1 MINLVKDR
9 IEDGRRLL
17 VSTSYG
23 GGTIPEPDVVA
34 ASDYLL
40 LHGNGVSNP
49 EIITKMI
56 QQTKAV
62 EGCRSVPI
70 VFNEDDHYD
79 FDQQN
84 NNMVSAV
91 RSHAS
96 WGFFDFRR
104 EGEGFNEG
112 YQSMPADWGI
122 NSDRKKSFF
131 NLVKEMTSNEQS
143 NIE

>member
-1 MINLVKDR
+1 
-9 IEDGRRLL
+9 
-17 VSTSYG
+17 
-23 GGTIPEPDVVA
+23 
-34 ASDYLL
+34 
-40 LHGNGVSNP
+40 
-49 EIITKMI
+49 MI